1 MSNIA
6 NLTVGDVSKRS
17 GVAVS
22 AIHFYEKKGLISSIR
37 NAGNQR
43 RFKRDVLR
51 RVSIIK
57 AAQKVGISLDNIQQA
72 FASLPDQRTPSKKD
86 WQILANQWQIELNNK
101 INYLENLRNFLTG
114 CIGCGCLSMDN
125 CPLYN
130 PDDKLRKLGTGPHL
144 LNKK

>member
-1 MSNIA
+1 MNQKAS
-6 NLTVGDVSKRS
+6 LSVGDVAKRC

-43 RFKRDVLR
+43 RFSRDVLR

-57 AAQKVGISLDNIQQA
+57 AAQKVGISLANIQKA
-72 FASLPDQRTPSKKD
+72 FENLPNQRTITKTE
-86 WQILANQWQIELNNK
+86 WQVLANQWELELESK
-101 INYLENLRNFLTG
+101 INYLENLKKYLTG

-130 PDDKLRKLGTGPHL
+130 PDDKLGHLGPGAHL
-144 LNKK
+144 LEK